1 MEILPLIGEN
11 PERIIELWRQA
22 GLSHRPRGRD
32 LPHGLEEEFQRNRD
46 LALGAFVDDELVG
59 TVLAT
64 DDGRKGWINRLAVHP
79 NYREKGV
86 GSLLLRE
93 AEAALRR
100 RGKRIIAVLVEDW
113 NLDSLRFFQSR
124 GYDLHQDIHYLS
136 KRESDEV

>member
-1 MEILPLIGEN
+1 MKILPLIGEN
-11 PERIIELWRQA
+11 PERIIELWKQA

-32 LPHGLEEEFQRNRD
+32 LPHALQEEFQRNRD

-79 NYREKGV
+79 DYREKGV
-86 GSLLLRE
+86 GRMLLRE
-93 AEAALRR
+93 AEAALLR

-113 NLDSLRFFQSR
+113 NLDSLRFFQSK

>member
-1 MEILPLIGEN
+1 MKILPLIGEN

-22 GLSHRPRGRD
+22 GLSHRSRGRD
-32 LPHGLEEEFQRNRD
+32 LPHALQEEFQRNRD

-93 AEAALRR
+93 AETALRK

-113 NLDSLRFFQSR
+113 NLDSLRFFQSK
-124 GYDLHQDIHYLS
+124 GYNLHKDIHYLS